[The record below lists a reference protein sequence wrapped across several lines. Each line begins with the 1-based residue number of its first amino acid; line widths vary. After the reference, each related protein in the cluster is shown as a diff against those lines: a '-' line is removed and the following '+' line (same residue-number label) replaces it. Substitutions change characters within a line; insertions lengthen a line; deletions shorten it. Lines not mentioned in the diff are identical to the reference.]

1 MFFPFHFQLKFALYP
16 QLNVISIKKRIIN
29 NKDTENSYQGK
40 VFSIT
45 YVTFFFF
52 FLEFIIVTNAFKF
65 IIRSLETLDHGKRK

>member
-45 YVTFFFF
+45 YVTFR
-52 FLEFIIVTNAFKF
+52 IYN
-65 IIRSLETLDHGKRK
+65 SD